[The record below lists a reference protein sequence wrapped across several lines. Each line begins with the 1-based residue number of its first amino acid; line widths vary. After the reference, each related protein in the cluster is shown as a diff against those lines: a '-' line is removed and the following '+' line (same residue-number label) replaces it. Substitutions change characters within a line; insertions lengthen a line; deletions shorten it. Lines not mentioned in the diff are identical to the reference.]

1 MNEYKTL
8 QSKLILCSKG
18 AAMGVADIIPG
29 VSGGTIAFISGI
41 YEHLV
46 AAISSVRFC
55 HALSAAKLL
64 AFCWHREL
72 RTSALR
78 ELSQIHW
85 NFLLPLLTGIGTA
98 ILVMARIIP
107 QLMKDYPLYMYSLFF
122 GLIACSIPIIACQM
136 EKNLKSVSL
145 LLISALLMFLLMG
158 DAGTLEGST
167 SLLYVFISGA
177 IAICAMI
184 LPGISGSYILVLMGQ
199 YLIVLDALKN
209 KDLAIISV
217 FILGIIVGIIS
228 FTRLLKFLLSNHHS
242 ATIAALTGIMLGS
255 LRAIWPGKYVPETG
269 VSTMSIVICGVI
281 MILGGLTLFLLNK
294 ASRSL
299 HDPAPPLAS

>member
-1 MNEYKTL
+1 MNQYKTIK
-8 QSKLILCSKG
+8 SKLILCSKG

-41 YEHLV
+41 YEQLI
-46 AAISSVRFC
+46 AAISSVRFS
-55 HALSAAKLL
+55 HALSAAKLI
-64 AFCWHREL
+64 AFFWHRTY
-72 RTSALR
+72 RANALS

-85 NFLLPLLTGIGTA
+85 SFLLPLLTGIGTA
-98 ILVMARIIP
+98 VLVMARIIP

-122 GLIACSIPIIACQM
+122 GLIACSIPIIFRQM
-136 EKNLKSVSL
+136 ERDFQSGVFLVV
-145 LLISALLMFLLMG
+145 SALLMFLLMG
-158 DAGTLEGST
+158 DAGTLQGSA
-167 SLLYVFISGA
+167 SLPYVFLSGA

-199 YLIVLDALKN
+199 YLIVLDALHN
-209 KDLAIISV
+209 KDLAIVSV

-242 ATIAALTGIMLGS
+242 STIATLTGIMLGS
-255 LRAIWPGKYVPETG
+255 LRAIWPGNFVPEGG
-269 VSTMSIVICGVI
+269 VSASSIAICVFI
-281 MILGGLTLFLLNK
+281 VMLGALMLLLLNR

-299 HDPAPPLAS
+299 GDPAPPLSS